1 MNSQPKVQKDTP
13 KENDSKIISVDGTL
27 TVPDKPIV
35 PYIEGDGIGPDV
47 MGAARR
53 VIDAA
58 VDRAYGSRRRITWL
72 EVLAGDKARQKHR
85 ESLPEET
92 LKAIQEHVVALKG
105 PLETPI
111 AGGHRS
117 LNVALRQRL
126 DLYACVRPVKYIPST
141 PSRLKH
147 PEELD
152 TVIFRENTEDV
163 YSGIEFKEGSE
174 EAKKL
179 IAFLKDHLKSEV
191 RQDSAVGIK
200 PISEYATKRIAR
212 AAINYAVKNNRK
224 SVTIVHKGNIMK
236 YTEGGFM
243 RWAYEVANRE
253 FKDKIVTEA
262 ELTKP
267 DGQYKGVMPPGKILI
282 KDRLADNMFQQLL
295 LRTNEYDVLV
305 LPNLNGDYISDLA
318 AAMAGGLGLAP
329 GANINYETGVAL
341 FEPTHGTAPA
351 YANQDKVNPTSA
363 ILSGVLLLRH
373 LGWKEAADTIEKAVA
388 RTVSQRRVTY
398 DLARQLEGVQ
408 PIGTSKF
415 ADAIIENMQVI

>member
-1 MNSQPKVQKDTP
+1 MNSQLKTQKEAP
-13 KENDSKIISVDGTL
+13 RENGSKIVSVDGTL
-27 TVPDKPIV
+27 TVPDKPTI
-35 PYIEGDGIGPDV
+35 PYVEGDGIGPDV

-58 VDRAYGSRRRITWL
+58 VDRAYGPRHKITWL
-72 EVLAGDKARQKHR
+72 ELLAGEKARQKHR
-85 ESLPEET
+85 DSLPDET

-117 LNVALRQRL
+117 LNVALRQTL

-152 TVIFRENTEDV
+152 IVIFRENTEDV

-179 IAFLKDHLKSEV
+179 IAFLKENLKSEV

-200 PISEYATKRIAR
+200 SISEHATKRIVR
-212 AAINYAVKNNRK
+212 AAINYAIKNNRK

-236 YTEGGFM
+236 FTEGGFM

-253 FKDKIVTEA
+253 FKEKIVTEA

-267 DGQYKGVMPPGKILI
+267 DGQYKGVMPPGKILV

>member
-1 MNSQPKVQKDTP
+1 MNSQSKTQRDPP
-13 KENDSKIISVDGTL
+13 KENDSKISSVNGVL
-27 TVPDKPIV
+27 TVPDKPTI

-47 MGAARR
+47 IGAARR
-53 VIDAA
+53 VLDAA
-58 VDRAYGSRRRITWL
+58 VEQAYGSRRKIAWL
-72 EVLAGDKARQKHR
+72 EVLAGEKARQKHR

-92 LKAIQEHVVALKG
+92 LKTIEEYVVALKG

-126 DLYACVRPVKYIPST
+126 DLYSCVRPVKYILT
-141 PSRLKH
+141 APSRMKR

-152 TVIFRENTEDV
+152 IVIFRENTEDV

-174 EAKKL
+174 EAKRL
-179 IAFLKDHLKSEV
+179 IIFLKEELKSEI
-191 RQDSAVGIK
+191 RPDSAVGIK
-200 PISEYATKRIAR
+200 PISEYATKRIVR
-212 AAINYAVKNNRK
+212 AAINYAIKNNRK
-224 SVTIVHKGNIMK
+224 SVTIIHKGNIMK

-243 RWAYEVANRE
+243 RWAYEVANKE
-253 FKDKIVTEA
+253 FKDKTVSEA
-262 ELTKP
+262 ELTKV
-267 DGQYKGVMPPGKILI
+267 DGPHKGVMPPGKILV
-282 KDRLADNMFQQLL
+282 KDRLADNMFQQLI
-295 LRTNEYDVLV
+295 LRTSEYDVLV
-305 LPNLNGDYISDLA
+305 LPNLNGDYISDMA

-329 GANINYETGVAL
+329 GANINYETGVGL

-363 ILSGVLLLRH
+363 IFSGVLLLRH

-415 ADAIIENMQVI
+415 ADAVIENMQVI

>member
-1 MNSQPKVQKDTP
+1 MNSQLKTQKEAP
-13 KENDSKIISVDGTL
+13 GENDSKIVSVDGTL
-27 TVPDKPIV
+27 TVPDKPII
-35 PYIEGDGIGPDV
+35 PYVEGDGIGPDV

-58 VDRAYGSRRRITWL
+58 VDRAYGPRRKITWL
-72 EVLAGDKARQKHR
+72 ELLAGEKARQKHR
-85 ESLPEET
+85 DSLPDET
-92 LKAIQEHVVALKG
+92 LKAIQEYAVALKG

-117 LNVALRQRL
+117 LNVALRQKL
-126 DLYACVRPVKYIPST
+126 DLYACVRPVKYIPAT

-152 TVIFRENTEDV
+152 IVIFRENTEDV

-179 IAFLKDHLKSEV
+179 IAFLKESLKSEV

-200 PISEYATKRIAR
+200 PISEHATKRIVR
-212 AAINYAVKNNRK
+212 AAINHAIKNNRK

-243 RWAYEVANRE
+243 RWAYEVANKE

-267 DGQYKGVMPPGKILI
+267 DGQYKGVMPPGKILV

-295 LRTNEYDVLV
+295 LRTSEYDVLV

-329 GANINYETGVAL
+329 GANVNYETGAAL

-373 LGWKEAADTIEKAVA
+373 IGWKEAADTIEKAVA

-415 ADAIIENMQVI
+415 ADATIENMQVI

>member
-1 MNSQPKVQKDTP
+1 MNSQPKTQRDP
-13 KENDSKIISVDGTL
+13 PEENGSKISSVDGVL
-27 TVPDKPIV
+27 TVPDKPTV

-47 MGAARR
+47 IGAARR
-53 VIDAA
+53 VLDAA
-58 VDRAYGSRRRITWL
+58 VEKAYGSRRKIAWL
-72 EVLAGDKARQKHR
+72 EVLAGEKARQKHR

-92 LKAIQEHVVALKG
+92 LKTIEEYVVALKG

-126 DLYACVRPVKYIPST
+126 DLYSCVRPVKYILT
-141 PSRLKH
+141 APSRMKR

-152 TVIFRENTEDV
+152 IVIFRENTEDV

-174 EAKKL
+174 EAKRL
-179 IAFLKDHLKSEV
+179 IIFLKEELKSEI
-191 RQDSAVGIK
+191 RPDSAVGIK
-200 PISEYATKRIAR
+200 PISEYATKRIVR
-212 AAINYAVKNNRK
+212 AAINYAIKNNRK

-243 RWAYEVANRE
+243 RWAYEVANKE
-253 FKDKIVTEA
+253 FKDKTVTEA
-262 ELTKP
+262 ELTKA
-267 DGQYKGVMPPGKILI
+267 DGPHKGVMPPGKILV
-282 KDRLADNMFQQLL
+282 KDRLADNMFQQLI
-295 LRTNEYDVLV
+295 LRTSEYDVLV
-305 LPNLNGDYISDLA
+305 LPNLNGDYISDMA

-329 GANINYETGVAL
+329 GANINYETGVGL
-341 FEPTHGTAPA
+341 FEPTHGTAPT

-363 ILSGVLLLRH
+363 IFSGVLLLRH

-415 ADAIIENMQVI
+415 ADAVIENMQVI

>member
-1 MNSQPKVQKDTP
+1 MNSQPKMQKDTQQG
-13 KENDSKIISVDGTL
+13 DGSKITTTNGIL
-27 TVPDKPIV
+27 NVPDKPIV

-47 MGAARR
+47 VTAARR

-58 VDRAYGSRRRITWL
+58 VERAYGSRRKVTWL

-85 ESLPEET
+85 DSLPEET
-92 LKAIQEHVVALKG
+92 LKTIEEHVVALKG

-126 DLYACVRPVKYIPST
+126 DLYACVRPVKYIPT
-141 PSRLKH
+141 APSRLKH

-152 TVIFRENTEDV
+152 IVIFRENTEDV

-179 IAFLKDHLKSEV
+179 IEFLKEKLNSNI
-191 RQDSAVGIK
+191 RPDSAVGIK
-200 PISEYATKRIAR
+200 PISEHATKRIVR
-212 AAINYAVKNNRK
+212 AAINYAIRNNRK

-236 YTEGGFM
+236 FTEGGFM
-243 RWAYEVANRE
+243 RWGYEVANKE

-267 DGQYKGVMPPGKILI
+267 DGPYKGVMPAGRTLV
-282 KDRLADNMFQQLL
+282 KDRLADNMFQQII
-295 LRTNEYDVLV
+295 LRTNEYDVLA

-318 AAMAGGLGLAP
+318 AAMGGGLGLAP
-329 GANINYETGVAL
+329 GANINYETGVAI
-341 FEPTHGTAPA
+341 FEPTHGTAPV

-363 ILSGVLLLRH
+363 ILSGMLLLRH
-373 LGWKEAADTIEKAVA
+373 IGWKESADTIEKAVA

-415 ADAIIENMQVI
+415 ADAVIENMQVI